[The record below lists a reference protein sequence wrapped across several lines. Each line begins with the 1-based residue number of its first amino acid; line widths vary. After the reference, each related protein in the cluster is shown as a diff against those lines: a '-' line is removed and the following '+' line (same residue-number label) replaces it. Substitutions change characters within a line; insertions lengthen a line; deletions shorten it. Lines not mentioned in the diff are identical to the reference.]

1 MLLATLPTY
10 AGPRITLPFS
20 FPGAPSP
27 MLSPFLQCLRLPG
40 APSPMLCPSYSAS
53 VSLPPLQ
60 VRALRLR
67 LLDFMQRRVLP
78 SEAAFEAHAAGPDRW
93 TILPL
98 MERLKEEVWKD
109 GGGRQGMI
117 RNYS

>member
-1 MLLATLPTY
+1 MQVPVLLCPSASLVLPR
-10 AGPRITLPFS
+10 PC
-20 FPGAPSP
+20 SP
-27 MLSPFLQCLRLPG
+27 
-40 APSPMLCPSYSAS
+40 PSYSAS